1 MPQVKVTAATA
12 SGSGG
17 VEKNPRRTAKSRNGC
32 QVCKVKRLKCD
43 ETRPACDN
51 CTKRGYDCPGYKKA
65 LKWSTKYEVLQPDET
80 DNQKTFHPSVE
91 YHFSSIDPVAFGQTA
106 TYQNEEIPGSAAGHR
121 DVSEERTHSAVA
133 IHTPPVQKAVGM
145 EASGPYCPWPE
156 QWPGYPDPDQ
166 QNAIFLNTPNTLIQQ
181 VDGSRTANNEI
192 QTFHQHRSNSP
203 EEMSQW
209 KSLLRAY
216 YRMAA
221 PSMSRSLQ
229 NDTTRLVE
237 HYFRDVCVLYSSFDS
252 KLNPF
257 RTVIAKLWDSS
268 NSIFYAIQ
276 SMAAAHLANHN
287 IGMGVQGLQMQRKA
301 YECLQQEL
309 QLAHVNQQVDDRLLL
324 TVLLLGMS
332 SPWHEAGD
340 LGMAHLNAARGLI
353 YPRLLRED
361 GNQTEE
367 MARNDQFF
375 AEALIY
381 WEMCVAFVHKEPH
394 TPSREKSTGRT
405 DYNEARTIGTKVMP
419 HPWTGVGPRAQVL
432 FAEVGRLVRTYRAI
446 SCPLS
451 YGTTAE
457 HVNIADIISAAT
469 AFEEELLGIRWP
481 AVDDLIDVQ
490 DQSTGKLD
498 FIMVAEATRCS
509 ALLEIYRVFP
519 NILCNRMLGLTGNA
533 STTGTSSQFFFP
545 FCGTHLHPDPH
556 DPTAWL
562 TSLARHILLDL
573 IGNVP
578 PTSNTRPLQLL
589 IIVTAAAELRLSGSA
604 VSPSGLN
611 DEVPYDMDVARAR
624 DLAMTRLD
632 QLSARLP
639 SKPVFILIKLVKEVW
654 RRFDIGDSE
663 VFWLDVMHENGWQT
677 VMG

>member
-1 MPQVKVTAATA
+1 MPQEKATSATA

-51 CTKRGYDCPGYKKA
+51 CTKRGYDCPGYRKA
-65 LKWSTKYEVLQPDET
+65 LKWSTKYEVLQPEES
-80 DNQKTFHPSVE
+80 DNQKTIHPSVE
-91 YHFSSIDPVAFGQTA
+91 YHFSAIDPVTFGQAPTFSTDQLPGAITGYGEILEDTGPHVVA
-106 TYQNEEIPGSAAGHR
+106 TY
-121 DVSEERTHSAVA
+121 T
-133 IHTPPVQKAVGM
+133 TPSLITDGL
-145 EASGPYCPWPE
+145 EAQGPYCAWPQ
-156 QWPGYPDPDQ
+156 QWPGYHEISHEQAVVPYAPSASPSQFD
-166 QNAIFLNTPNTLIQQ
+166 AH
-181 VDGSRTANNEI
+181 SR
-192 QTFHQHRSNSP
+192 SSSP
-203 EEMSQW
+203 EETNQW

-216 YRMAA
+216 YRMAS
-221 PSMSRSLQ
+221 PTITRSLQ
-229 NDTTRLVE
+229 NDSTGLVE

-257 RTVIAKLWDSS
+257 RTVIGKLWDSS
-268 NSIFYAIQ
+268 DSIFYAIQ

-287 IGMGVQGLQMQRKA
+287 PVMEVQGLQMQRKA
-301 YECLQQEL
+301 YGCLQHEL

-361 GNQTEE
+361 GNQSEE

-381 WEMCVAFVHKEPH
+381 WEMCVAFVHKEPM
-394 TPSREKSTGRT
+394 TPGRENSNDAT

-432 FAEVGRLVRTYRAI
+432 FAEVGRLVRNYRAI
-446 SCPLS
+446 SSPLS
-451 YGTTAE
+451 YGATSE
-457 HVNIADIISAAT
+457 HVDPTKMITAAME
-469 AFEEELLGIRWP
+469 FEKELLNIRWP
-481 AVDDLIDVQ
+481 AIDDLVDVQ

-519 NILCNRMLGLTGNA
+519 NILHSRLFNNA
-533 STTGTSSQFFFP
+533 DITGTSSHFFFP
-545 FCGTHLHPDPH
+545 FCGTLLYH
-556 DPTAWL
+556 DAQNPTTWL

-578 PTSNTRPLQLL
+578 PTSGTRPLQLL
-589 IIVTAAAELRLSGSA
+589 IILTAAAELQVSA
-604 VSPSGLN
+604 PTTPSTLH
-611 DEVPYDMDVARAR
+611 VVRAR
-624 DLAMTRLD
+624 NLAMTRLEE
-632 QLSARLP
+632 LSARLP
-639 SKPVFILIKLVKEVW
+639 SKPVFMVIKLVKEVW
-654 RRFDIGDSE
+654 RRFDIGDGS

-677 VMG
+677 VLG